1 MAMRLA
7 EADILASGQFG
18 LCSLR
23 LAVGSLTGAADSRFV
38 VGRQAPD
45 VAAGAIPVRHGRPA
59 QLAID
64 ARGLG
69 FAFAGLLAQAG
80 WANQL
85 VTLGHGRRGLQMQL
99 YLTFHANPGQVTL
112 GEAPLVTD
120 AAPASRERCS
130 PAHQP
135 DFMFRAA
142 HGTFHALIL
151 AFSVRLVKSLRTDR
165 RSSPTARLRTAT
177 ALPGD
182 SSVDPNAHSIE
193 FCASFPYASKGNPL
207 PPPKS

>member
-1 MAMRLA
+1 MEADNLAMRLA

-69 FAFAGLLAQAG
+69 FALAGLLAQTGGAS
-80 WANQL
+80 QL
-85 VTLGHGRRGLQMQL
+85 VTLGQGRGRLQMQIDL
-99 YLTFHANPGQVTL
+99 ADHADPG
-112 GEAPLVTD
+112 
-120 AAPASRERCS
+120 
-130 PAHQP
+130 
-135 DFMFRAA
+135 
-142 HGTFHALIL
+142 
-151 AFSVRLVKSLRTDR
+151 
-165 RSSPTARLRTAT
+165 
-177 ALPGD
+177 
-182 SSVDPNAHSIE
+182 
-193 FCASFPYASKGNPL
+193 
-207 PPPKS
+207 